1 MAHISEDLAASLQH
15 LEPTTS
21 VEESLARLLKARAEE
36 KRRAYQHEA
45 DAYRQRYSME
55 AETFHS
61 TYIAD
66 RDHSWEDEETYFDWV
81 TALQMVAEM
90 DEEIARLEKILSRA
104 TR

>member
-1 MAHISEDLAASLQH
+1 MAHISEDLVASLQH

-36 KRRAYQHEA
+36 RRRAYAREA
-45 DAYRQRYSME
+45 ETYRQRYGMD

-61 TYIAD
+61 THIAN

-81 TALQMVAEM
+81 TALQVVVEM
-90 DEEIARLEKILSRA
+90 DEEIVRLEKILARA